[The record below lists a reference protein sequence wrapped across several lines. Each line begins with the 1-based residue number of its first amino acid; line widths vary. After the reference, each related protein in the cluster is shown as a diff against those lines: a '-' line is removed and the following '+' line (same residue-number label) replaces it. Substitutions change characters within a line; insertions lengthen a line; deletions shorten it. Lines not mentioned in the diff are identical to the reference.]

1 MKKIGMIAA
10 LLVLVLAAASAD
22 DRVVSPDKLP
32 KNAQNFIAT
41 HFAGKTVQYVEQ
53 DFNEYDVQLSD
64 RSEIKFGGNGDW
76 ETIKC
81 YEGIPAAALPASVT
95 SYVSSNFAGAKIVE
109 AEKDW
114 NSIDL
119 KLSNRMEVFFDKNG
133 KYLGQKYDD

>member
-10 LLVLVLAAASAD
+10 LLVLVLAATSAD
-22 DRVVSPDKLP
+22 DRIVSPDKLP
-32 KNAQNFIAT
+32 KNAQGFIST

-53 DFNEYDVQLSD
+53 EFNEYTVQLSD
-64 RSEIKFGGNGDW
+64 RSEIKFVGNGDW

-81 YEGIPAAALPASVT
+81 YEGVPAGVLPAAVA